1 MWKIEY
7 HKEALAELKKLDKSQ
22 RVEVVKKI
30 KQVATNPLPGN
41 EGGYGDPLGSKGGT
55 KLSGYYKIK
64 LLKLGL
70 RVVYKLVRKNN
81 VMRIVVVSAREDD
94 TVYQIAQ
101 KRKQKG

>member
-1 MWKIEY
+1 MWQIKY

-22 RVEVVKKI
+22 QVEVVKKI
-30 KQVATNPLPGN
+30 KQVAINPLPRS

-55 KLSGYYKIK
+55 KLSGYFKIK

-81 VMRIVVVSAREDD
+81 IMRIIVVSAREDD
-94 TVYQIAQ
+94 EVYKIAHE
-101 KRKQKG
+101 RKQKD